1 MKAEG
6 LNHFISEKVVA
17 VWKRFDTTVRSIICD
32 ICGFAGDLSKPND
45 VTKILF
51 KNELF
56 DVEFIAAILT
66 EQQVVVFRRKFFLLY
81 VLDFICNL
89 CVFLFLGL

>member
-6 LNHFISEKVVA
+6 LNHFVSEKVVA

-45 VTKILF
+45 VTKFLF

-56 DVEFIAAILT
+56 DVELLL
-66 EQQVVVFRRKFFLLY
+66 QVMTRMPCLL
-81 VLDFICNL
+81 LE
-89 CVFLFLGL
+89 

>member
-1 MKAEG
+1 LKAEG

-66 EQQVVVFRRKFFLLY
+66 EQQVVVFRRKLFFA
-81 VLDFICNL
+81 L
-89 CVFLFLGL
+89 CSGFYL